1 MSCCNYQIL
10 LLSLLKEII
19 KNMEDKKTNQEVTV
33 YTELVMEYSPILGT
47 TYKLKPFEWDE
58 DHAFSLVLNGI
69 LNELDI
75 DELK

>member
-10 LLSLLKEII
+10 FLSLLKEII

-33 YTELVMEYSPILGT
+33 DAELVMEYSPILGT
-47 TYKLKPFEWDE
+47 TYTLKPVEWDE
-58 DHAFSLVLNGI
+58 DHALSLVLNGI

>member
-10 LLSLLKEII
+10 FLSLLKEII

-33 YTELVMEYSPILGT
+33 YAELVMEYSPILGT
-47 TYKLKPFEWDE
+47 TYTLKPVEWDE
-58 DHAFSLVLNGI
+58 DHALSLVLNGI
-69 LNELDI
+69 LDELDI

>member
-10 LLSLLKEII
+10 FLSLLKEII

-33 YTELVMEYSPILGT
+33 NEELVMEYSPILGT
-47 TYKLKPFEWDE
+47 TYTLKPVEWDE
-58 DHAFSLVLNGI
+58 DHALSLVLNGI

>member
-10 LLSLLKEII
+10 FLSLLKEII

-33 YTELVMEYSPILGT
+33 YAELVMEYSPILGT
-47 TYKLKPFEWDE
+47 TYTLKPVEWDE
-58 DHAFSLVLNGI
+58 DHALSLVLNGI

>member
-33 YTELVMEYSPILGT
+33 DAELVMEYSPILGT
-47 TYKLKPFEWDE
+47 TYTLKPVEWDE
-58 DHAFSLVLNGI
+58 DHALSLVLNGI

>member
-10 LLSLLKEII
+10 FLSLLKEII

-33 YTELVMEYSPILGT
+33 DAELVMEYSPILGT
-47 TYKLKPFEWDE
+47 TYTLKPVEWDE
-58 DHAFSLVLNGI
+58 DHALSLVLNGI
-69 LNELDI
+69 LDELDI